1 MSFCLVHIL
10 FLVASLNAFSYKSG
24 NWAVQLTRENTRDS
38 LSFLDMSFIPGECP
52 VELDSE
58 DMKPFAVDTE
68 ETIWVESWERNGDK
82 QGGHCG
88 LKSQNSSLITICLSV
103 VILWGS
109 SMILAQSFWQ
119 PLNVHSALP
128 AALDPKKKKKKIK
141 VGVFCCFLFSWA
153 IKLGLWKFNENCGY
167 LWGKRL
173 WEC

>member
-1 MSFCLVHIL
+1 M
-10 FLVASLNAFSYKSG
+10 
-24 NWAVQLTRENTRDS
+24 QLTRENTRDS

-128 AALDPKKKKKKIK
+128 AALDPKKKKKKNQS
-141 VGVFCCFLFSWA
+141 GGFLLFFVFLS
-153 IKLGLWKFNENCGY
+153 Y
-167 LWGKRL
+167 
-173 WEC
+173 